1 MSVNP
6 EMRFLLIGDMND
18 STFVKAGF
26 QGEKYSLTLTAIENN
41 KNQFYTS
48 NSKPPILPRPLQKP
62 YLTALC
68 LFGLAGTSPLSVYR
82 FIVIFS
88 KGGMLVNQ
96 VQVRRFPVLF
106 LLLLSFLLSAGCRS
120 SSKRSFSYY
129 PLPSSRWTQQTE
141 QYLVSRQLPSKL
153 TETNPQS
160 LLRALR
166 EKNLNLTDLESMM
179 ELSFEKADLTDDND
193 IYSAVEYYAYAACFA
208 WRILDREG
216 FDNPK
221 TQRASDI
228 YQACLARVLE
238 DGTRDKGFQMNGQ
251 WNVHENIPSFPVY
264 SHGFPNRTHL
274 FRNVTVPK
282 TDTNYNLTN
291 YYVRKGAGLPV
302 IFHPDA
308 NASSDPLDI
317 YHNLGHPMSATIIVL
332 PNDDLE
338 KGFCRIEV
346 VNSRVY
352 STIKVSGKEI
362 PLAGDFSAAYQ
373 EMLERDL
380 SSKLWIMGFLD
391 GDRESKFQGLYMAEP
406 YNPDKIPVVFV
417 HGLLSTPATWMETM
431 NELDQ
436 IPGIKERY
444 QFWFYMYPTSGSIL
458 LNGTDL
464 RENLQRTI
472 HHLDPK
478 NTNPALKHMVLIGHS
493 MGGLLARLQVVYS
506 DDKLYSGLCRVPFN
520 ELQGKPTV
528 LELAK
533 KTLFFDP
540 NPNVSHV
547 VYIGTPHNGSPLSFT
562 PTGRLGS
569 LIAHTPSWQKNFRS
583 ELNEQN
589 PNAFLPAFKI
599 QSQPNSIDMLGFENP
614 FLKVFQGLRPSE
626 HIQVHSIAGDLNQLF
641 ESRKGDSV
649 VPLTSALA
657 TKSDTVTIVQERHME
672 LHHHPKT
679 ISEITRILQLN
690 ITEADALASKA
701 K

>member
-1 MSVNP
+1 
-6 EMRFLLIGDMND
+6 
-18 STFVKAGF
+18 
-26 QGEKYSLTLTAIENN
+26 
-41 KNQFYTS
+41 
-48 NSKPPILPRPLQKP
+48 
-62 YLTALC
+62 
-68 LFGLAGTSPLSVYR
+68 
-82 FIVIFS
+82 
-88 KGGMLVNQ
+88 
-96 VQVRRFPVLF
+96 
-106 LLLLSFLLSAGCRS
+106 
-120 SSKRSFSYY
+120 
-129 PLPSSRWTQQTE
+129 
-141 QYLVSRQLPSKL
+141 
-153 TETNPQS
+153 
-160 LLRALR
+160 
-166 EKNLNLTDLESMM
+166 
-179 ELSFEKADLTDDND
+179 
-193 IYSAVEYYAYAACFA
+193 
-208 WRILDREG
+208 
-216 FDNPK
+216 
-221 TQRASDI
+221 
-228 YQACLARVLE
+228 
-238 DGTRDKGFQMNGQ
+238 
-251 WNVHENIPSFPVY
+251 
-264 SHGFPNRTHL
+264 
-274 FRNVTVPK
+274 
-282 TDTNYNLTN
+282 
-291 YYVRKGAGLPV
+291 
-302 IFHPDA
+302 
-308 NASSDPLDI
+308 
-317 YHNLGHPMSATIIVL
+317 MSATIVIL

-346 VNSRVY
+346 VNSRAY

-406 YNPDKIPVVFV
+406 YHPDKIPVVFV

-444 QFWFYMYPTSGSIL
+444 QFWFYMYPTSGSIV

-464 RENLQRTI
+464 RENLQRI
-472 HHLDPK
+472 VHHLDPK
-478 NTNPALKHMVLIGHS
+478 NNNPALKRMVLIGHS

-520 ELQGKPTV
+520 ELQGKPSV
-528 LELAK
+528 LELAR
-533 KTLFFDP
+533 KTLFFEP
-540 NPNVSHV
+540 NLNISHV

-589 PNAFLPAFKI
+589 PSAFLPAFKI

-626 HIQVHSIAGDLNQLF
+626 NIQVHSIAGDLNQLF

-649 VPLTSALA
+649 VPLSSALA

-679 ISEITRILQLN
+679 ISEITRILQQN
-690 ITEADALASKA
+690 ITEADALDSEA

>member
-6 EMRFLLIGDMND
+6 EVRFLLIGDMHD

-41 KNQFYTS
+41 KNQFYTN

>member
-6 EMRFLLIGDMND
+6 EMRFLLIGDMHD

>member
-6 EMRFLLIGDMND
+6 EVRFLLIGDMND
-18 STFVKAGF
+18 STFVKEGF
-26 QGEKYSLTLTAIENN
+26 QGEKYILTLTAIENN
-41 KNQFYTS
+41 KNQFYTN

-129 PLPSSRWTQQTE
+129 PLPNSRWTQQTE

-614 FLKVFQGLRPSE
+614 FLKVSQGLRPSE

>member
-1 MSVNP
+1 
-6 EMRFLLIGDMND
+6 
-18 STFVKAGF
+18 
-26 QGEKYSLTLTAIENN
+26 
-41 KNQFYTS
+41 
-48 NSKPPILPRPLQKP
+48 
-62 YLTALC
+62 
-68 LFGLAGTSPLSVYR
+68 
-82 FIVIFS
+82 
-88 KGGMLVNQ
+88 MLVNH
-96 VQVRRFPVLF
+96 VQVRRFPILF
-106 LLLLSFLLSAGCRS
+106 LLLLSFLVSAGCRS
-120 SSKRSFSYY
+120 SSKRALSYY
-129 PLPSSRWTQQTE
+129 PLPSSRWTKQTE
-141 QYLVSRQLPSKL
+141 QYLFAQNLPSKL
-153 TETNPQS
+153 VEANPQS

-166 EKNLNLTDLESMM
+166 EKNLNLTELESMM
-179 ELSFEKADLTDDND
+179 ELSFEKADLTVNTD
-193 IYSAVEYYAYAACFA
+193 IYSGVEYYAYAACFA

-251 WNVHENIPSFPVY
+251 WSVHEKIPSFPVY
-264 SHGFPNRTHL
+264 SHGFPNRIHL
-274 FRNVTVPK
+274 FRNLTVPK

-302 IFHPDA
+302 IFHPDG
-308 NASSDPLDI
+308 NASSSDPLDI
-317 YHNLGHPMSATIIVL
+317 YHNLGHPMSATIVIL

-346 VNSRVY
+346 VNSRAY

-406 YNPDKIPVVFV
+406 YHPDKIPVVFV

-444 QFWFYMYPTSGSIL
+444 QFWFYMYPTSGSIV

-464 RENLQRTI
+464 RENLQRI
-472 HHLDPK
+472 VHHLDPK
-478 NTNPALKHMVLIGHS
+478 NNNPALKRMVLIGHS

-520 ELQGKPTV
+520 ELQGKPSV
-528 LELAK
+528 LELAR
-533 KTLFFDP
+533 KTLFFEP
-540 NPNVSHV
+540 NLNISHV

-589 PNAFLPAFKI
+589 PSAFLPAFKI

-626 HIQVHSIAGDLNQLF
+626 NIQVHSIAGDLNQLF

-649 VPLTSALA
+649 VPLSSALA

-679 ISEITRILQLN
+679 ISEITRILQQN
-690 ITEADALASKA
+690 ITEADALDSEA

>member
-1 MSVNP
+1 
-6 EMRFLLIGDMND
+6 
-18 STFVKAGF
+18 
-26 QGEKYSLTLTAIENN
+26 
-41 KNQFYTS
+41 
-48 NSKPPILPRPLQKP
+48 
-62 YLTALC
+62 
-68 LFGLAGTSPLSVYR
+68 
-82 FIVIFS
+82 
-88 KGGMLVNQ
+88 MLVNH
-96 VQVRRFPVLF
+96 VWVRRFPVLF
-106 LLLLSFLLSAGCRS
+106 LLLSSLLLSAGCRS
-120 SSKRSFSYY
+120 PNKHKTSYY

-141 QYLVSRQLPSKL
+141 QYLFAQNLPSKL
-153 TETNPQS
+153 AEANPKS

-179 ELSFEKADLTDDND
+179 ELSFEKADLTDNTD
-193 IYSAVEYYAYAACFA
+193 IYSGVEYYAYAACFA

-221 TQRASDI
+221 TQRASAI

-251 WNVHENIPSFPVY
+251 WSVHEKIPSFPVY
-264 SHGFPNRTHL
+264 SHGFPNRIHL
-274 FRNVTVPK
+274 FRNLTVPK

-302 IFHPDA
+302 IFHPDG
-308 NASSDPLDI
+308 NASSSDPLDI
-317 YHNLGHPMSATIIVL
+317 YHNLGHPMSATIVIL

-346 VNSRVY
+346 VNSRAY

-406 YNPDKIPVVFV
+406 YHPDKIPVVFV

-444 QFWFYMYPTSGSIL
+444 QFWFYMYPTSGSIV

-464 RENLQRTI
+464 RENLQRTV

-478 NTNPALKHMVLIGHS
+478 NANPALKRMVLIGHS

-520 ELQGKPTV
+520 ELQGKPSV
-528 LELAK
+528 LELAR
-533 KTLFFDP
+533 KTLFFEP
-540 NPNVSHV
+540 NPNISHV

-583 ELNEQN
+583 ELNEHN
-589 PNAFLPAFKI
+589 PSAFLPAFKI

-649 VPLTSALA
+649 VPLSSALA

-679 ISEITRILQLN
+679 ISEITRILQQN
-690 ITEADALASKA
+690 ITEADALDSEA

>member
-6 EMRFLLIGDMND
+6 EVRFLLIGDMND

-82 FIVIFS
+82 FIVLFS

>member
-6 EMRFLLIGDMND
+6 EVRFLLIEGMHD
-18 STFVKAGF
+18 STFIKVGF

-82 FIVIFS
+82 FIVLFS

-238 DGTRDKGFQMNGQ
+238 DGTRDKSFQMNGQ

-614 FLKVFQGLRPSE
+614 FLKVSQGLRPSE

>member
-1 MSVNP
+1 
-6 EMRFLLIGDMND
+6 
-18 STFVKAGF
+18 
-26 QGEKYSLTLTAIENN
+26 
-41 KNQFYTS
+41 
-48 NSKPPILPRPLQKP
+48 
-62 YLTALC
+62 
-68 LFGLAGTSPLSVYR
+68 
-82 FIVIFS
+82 
-88 KGGMLVNQ
+88 MLVTH

-106 LLLLSFLLSAGCRS
+106 LLLFSFLLSAGCRS
-120 SSKRSFSYY
+120 SSKRAFSYY
-129 PLPSSRWTQQTE
+129 PLPSSRWSQQTE
-141 QYLVSRQLPSKL
+141 QYLLAQKLPSKL
-153 TETNPQS
+153 TEANPQS

-179 ELSFEKADLTDDND
+179 ELSFEKADLTDDTD
-193 IYSAVEYYAYAACFA
+193 IYAGVEYYSYAACFA

-221 TQRASDI
+221 SQRASDI

-251 WNVHENIPSFPVY
+251 WSVHEKIPSFPVY
-264 SHGFPNRTHL
+264 SHGFPNRIHL
-274 FRNVTVPK
+274 FRNITVPK

-308 NASSDPLDI
+308 NVSSDPLDI
-317 YHNLGHPMSATIIVL
+317 YHNLGHPMSATIVML

-346 VNSRVY
+346 VNSRAY

-464 RENLQRTI
+464 RENLHRTI

-478 NTNPALKHMVLIGHS
+478 NDNPTLKRMVLIGHS

-528 LELAK
+528 LELAR

-540 NPNVSHV
+540 NPNISHV

-589 PNAFLPAFKI
+589 PSAFLPAFKI

-679 ISEITRILQLN
+679 ISEITRILQQN

>member
-6 EMRFLLIGDMND
+6 EVRFLLIEGMHD
-18 STFVKAGF
+18 STFVKVGF

-406 YNPDKIPVVFV
+406 YNPDKIPVVFF

>member
-6 EMRFLLIGDMND
+6 EVRFLLIGDMND
-18 STFVKAGF
+18 STFVKEGF
-26 QGEKYSLTLTAIENN
+26 QGEKYILTLTAIENN
-41 KNQFYTS
+41 KNQFYTN

-129 PLPSSRWTQQTE
+129 PLPNSRWTQQTE

>member
-1 MSVNP
+1 
-6 EMRFLLIGDMND
+6 
-18 STFVKAGF
+18 
-26 QGEKYSLTLTAIENN
+26 
-41 KNQFYTS
+41 
-48 NSKPPILPRPLQKP
+48 
-62 YLTALC
+62 
-68 LFGLAGTSPLSVYR
+68 
-82 FIVIFS
+82 
-88 KGGMLVNQ
+88 MLVNH

-106 LLLLSFLLSAGCRS
+106 LLLFSFLLSTGCRS

-129 PLPSSRWTQQTE
+129 PLPSSRWTKQTE
-141 QYLVSRQLPSKL
+141 QYLFAQNLPSKL
-153 TETNPQS
+153 SEANPQS

-179 ELSFEKADLTDDND
+179 ELSFEKADLTDDTD
-193 IYSAVEYYAYAACFA
+193 IYAGVEYYAYAACFA

-251 WNVHENIPSFPVY
+251 WSVHEKIPSFPVY
-264 SHGFPNRTHL
+264 SHGFPNRIHL
-274 FRNVTVPK
+274 FRNLTVPK

-308 NASSDPLDI
+308 NANSSDPLDI

-346 VNSRVY
+346 VNSRAY

-478 NTNPALKHMVLIGHS
+478 NNNPTLKRMVLIGHS
-493 MGGLLARLQVVYS
+493 MGGLLAKLQVVYS

-528 LELAK
+528 LELAR
-533 KTLFFDP
+533 KTLFFEP
-540 NPNVSHV
+540 NPNISHV

-679 ISEITRILQLN
+679 ISEITRILQQN

>member
-6 EMRFLLIGDMND
+6 EVRFLLIEGMHD
-18 STFVKAGF
+18 STFVKVGF

-82 FIVIFS
+82 FIVLFS

-614 FLKVFQGLRPSE
+614 VLKVFQGLRPSE

>member
-6 EMRFLLIGDMND
+6 EVRFLLIGDMND
-18 STFVKAGF
+18 STFVKEGF

-82 FIVIFS
+82 LIVIFS

>member
-6 EMRFLLIGDMND
+6 EVRFLLIGNMND

-614 FLKVFQGLRPSE
+614 FLKVSQSLRPSE

>member
-6 EMRFLLIGDMND
+6 EVRFLLIEGMHD
-18 STFVKAGF
+18 STFVKVGF

-82 FIVIFS
+82 FIVLFS

-179 ELSFEKADLTDDND
+179 ELSFEKADLTDNTD
-193 IYSAVEYYAYAACFA
+193 IYSGVEYYAYAACFA

>member
-6 EMRFLLIGDMND
+6 EVRFLLIGDMND

-129 PLPSSRWTQQTE
+129 PLPSSRWTLQTE

-153 TETNPQS
+153 IETNPQS

-614 FLKVFQGLRPSE
+614 FLKVSQGLRPSE

>member
-1 MSVNP
+1 
-6 EMRFLLIGDMND
+6 
-18 STFVKAGF
+18 
-26 QGEKYSLTLTAIENN
+26 
-41 KNQFYTS
+41 
-48 NSKPPILPRPLQKP
+48 
-62 YLTALC
+62 
-68 LFGLAGTSPLSVYR
+68 
-82 FIVIFS
+82 
-88 KGGMLVNQ
+88 MLVTH
-96 VQVRRFPVLF
+96 VQVRRFPLLF
-106 LLLLSFLLSAGCRS
+106 LLLFSFLLSAGCRS
-120 SSKRSFSYY
+120 TSKRSFSYY
-129 PLPSSRWTQQTE
+129 PLPSSRWTKQTE
-141 QYLVSRQLPSKL
+141 QYLLAQNLPSKL
-153 TETNPQS
+153 TEANPQS

-179 ELSFEKADLTDDND
+179 ELSFEKADLTDDTD
-193 IYSAVEYYAYAACFA
+193 IYAGVEYYAYAACFA

-251 WNVHENIPSFPVY
+251 WSVHEKIPSFPVY
-264 SHGFPNRTHL
+264 SHGFPNRIHL
-274 FRNVTVPK
+274 FRNLTVPK

-308 NASSDPLDI
+308 NANSSDPLDI
-317 YHNLGHPMSATIIVL
+317 YHNLGHPMSATIIML

-346 VNSRVY
+346 VNSRAY

-478 NTNPALKHMVLIGHS
+478 NNNPTLKRMVLIGHS
-493 MGGLLARLQVVYS
+493 MGGLLAKLQVVYS

-528 LELAK
+528 LELAR
-533 KTLFFDP
+533 KTLFFEP
-540 NPNVSHV
+540 NPNISHV

-589 PNAFLPAFKI
+589 PSAFLPAFKI

-679 ISEITRILQLN
+679 ISEITRILQQN

>member
-1 MSVNP
+1 
-6 EMRFLLIGDMND
+6 
-18 STFVKAGF
+18 
-26 QGEKYSLTLTAIENN
+26 
-41 KNQFYTS
+41 
-48 NSKPPILPRPLQKP
+48 
-62 YLTALC
+62 
-68 LFGLAGTSPLSVYR
+68 
-82 FIVIFS
+82 
-88 KGGMLVNQ
+88 MLVNH
-96 VQVRRFPVLF
+96 VWVRRFPVLF
-106 LLLLSFLLSAGCRS
+106 LLLSSLLLSAGCRS
-120 SSKRSFSYY
+120 PNKHKTSYY

-141 QYLVSRQLPSKL
+141 QYLFAQNLPSKL
-153 TETNPQS
+153 AEANPKS

-179 ELSFEKADLTDDND
+179 ELSFEKADLTDNTD
-193 IYSAVEYYAYAACFA
+193 IYSGVEYYAYAACFA

-221 TQRASDI
+221 TQRASAI

-251 WNVHENIPSFPVY
+251 WSVHEKIPSFPVY
-264 SHGFPNRTHL
+264 SHGFPNRIHL
-274 FRNVTVPK
+274 FRNLTVPK

-302 IFHPDA
+302 IFHPDG
-308 NASSDPLDI
+308 NASSSDPLDI
-317 YHNLGHPMSATIIVL
+317 YHNLGHPMSATIVIL
-332 PNDDLE
+332 PNEDLE

-346 VNSRVY
+346 VNSRAY

-406 YNPDKIPVVFV
+406 YHPDKIPVVFV

-444 QFWFYMYPTSGSIL
+444 QFWFYMYPTSGSIV

-464 RENLQRTI
+464 RENLQRTV

-478 NTNPALKHMVLIGHS
+478 NANPALKRMVLIGHS

-520 ELQGKPTV
+520 ELQGKPSV
-528 LELAK
+528 LELAR
-533 KTLFFDP
+533 KTLFFEP
-540 NPNVSHV
+540 NPNISHV

-583 ELNEQN
+583 ELNEHN
-589 PNAFLPAFKI
+589 PSAFLPAFKI

-649 VPLTSALA
+649 VPLSSALA
-657 TKSDTVTIVQERHME
+657 TKSDTVTIVEERHME

-679 ISEITRILQLN
+679 ISEITRILQQN
-690 ITEADALASKA
+690 ITEVDALASEA

>member
-6 EMRFLLIGDMND
+6 EVRFLLIGDMND
-18 STFVKAGF
+18 STFVKEGF
-26 QGEKYSLTLTAIENN
+26 QGEKYILTLTAIENN
-41 KNQFYTS
+41 KNQFYTN

-82 FIVIFS
+82 FIVLFS

-129 PLPSSRWTQQTE
+129 PLPNSRWTQQTE

>member
-1 MSVNP
+1 
-6 EMRFLLIGDMND
+6 
-18 STFVKAGF
+18 
-26 QGEKYSLTLTAIENN
+26 
-41 KNQFYTS
+41 
-48 NSKPPILPRPLQKP
+48 
-62 YLTALC
+62 
-68 LFGLAGTSPLSVYR
+68 
-82 FIVIFS
+82 
-88 KGGMLVNQ
+88 MLVNH

-106 LLLLSFLLSAGCRS
+106 LLLFSFLLSTGCRS

-129 PLPSSRWTQQTE
+129 PLPSSRWTKQTE
-141 QYLVSRQLPSKL
+141 QYLFAQNLPSKL
-153 TETNPQS
+153 SEANPQS

-179 ELSFEKADLTDDND
+179 ELSFEKADLTDDTD
-193 IYSAVEYYAYAACFA
+193 IYAGVEYYAYAACFA

-251 WNVHENIPSFPVY
+251 WSVHEKIPSFPVY
-264 SHGFPNRTHL
+264 SHGFPNRIHL
-274 FRNVTVPK
+274 FRNLTVPK

-308 NASSDPLDI
+308 NANSSDPLDI
-317 YHNLGHPMSATIIVL
+317 YHNLGHPMSATIIML

-346 VNSRVY
+346 VNSRAY

-478 NTNPALKHMVLIGHS
+478 NNNPTLKRMVLIGHS
-493 MGGLLARLQVVYS
+493 MGGLLAKLQVVYS

-528 LELAK
+528 LELAR
-533 KTLFFDP
+533 KTLFFEP
-540 NPNVSHV
+540 NPNISHV

-589 PNAFLPAFKI
+589 PSAFLPAFKI

-679 ISEITRILQLN
+679 ISEITRILQQN

>member
-6 EMRFLLIGDMND
+6 EVRFLLIEGMHD
-18 STFVKAGF
+18 STFIKVGF

-41 KNQFYTS
+41 KNQFYTN

-493 MGGLLARLQVVYS
+493 MGGLLARLQVVYG

-679 ISEITRILQLN
+679 ISEITRILQQN

>member
-1 MSVNP
+1 
-6 EMRFLLIGDMND
+6 
-18 STFVKAGF
+18 
-26 QGEKYSLTLTAIENN
+26 
-41 KNQFYTS
+41 
-48 NSKPPILPRPLQKP
+48 
-62 YLTALC
+62 
-68 LFGLAGTSPLSVYR
+68 
-82 FIVIFS
+82 
-88 KGGMLVNQ
+88 MLVNH

-106 LLLLSFLLSAGCRS
+106 LLLFSFLLSTGCRS

-129 PLPSSRWTQQTE
+129 PLPSSRWTKQTE
-141 QYLVSRQLPSKL
+141 QYLFAQNLPSKL
-153 TETNPQS
+153 SEANPQS

-179 ELSFEKADLTDDND
+179 ELSFEKADLTDDTD
-193 IYSAVEYYAYAACFA
+193 IYAGVEYYAYAACFA

-251 WNVHENIPSFPVY
+251 WSVHEKIPSFPVY
-264 SHGFPNRTHL
+264 SHGFPNRIHL
-274 FRNVTVPK
+274 FRNLTVPK

-308 NASSDPLDI
+308 NANSSDPLDI

-346 VNSRVY
+346 VNSRAY

-478 NTNPALKHMVLIGHS
+478 NNNPTLKRMVLIGHS
-493 MGGLLARLQVVYS
+493 MGGLLAKLQVVYS

-528 LELAK
+528 LELAR
-533 KTLFFDP
+533 KTLFFEP
-540 NPNVSHV
+540 NPNISHV

-589 PNAFLPAFKI
+589 PSAFLPAFKI

-679 ISEITRILQLN
+679 ISEITRILQQN

>member
-1 MSVNP
+1 MLATIKVPHLITIVVKGLIYDALLVWYCWNYA
-6 EMRFLLIGDMND
+6 RFAIGL
-18 STFVKAGF
+18 S
-26 QGEKYSLTLTAIENN
+26 
-41 KNQFYTS
+41 
-48 NSKPPILPRPLQKP
+48 IL
-62 YLTALC
+62 
-68 LFGLAGTSPLSVYR
+68 
-82 FIVIFS
+82 FS
-88 KGGMLVNQ
+88 KGGMLVNH
-96 VQVRRFPVLF
+96 VWVRRFPVLF
-106 LLLLSFLLSAGCRS
+106 LLLSSLLLSAGCRS
-120 SSKRSFSYY
+120 PNKHKTSYY
-129 PLPSSRWTQQTE
+129 PLPSSRWSEQTE
-141 QYLVSRQLPSKL
+141 QYLVSRKLPAKL
-153 TETNPQS
+153 EDTNPQS

-179 ELSFEKADLTDDND
+179 ELSFEKADLTDNTD
-193 IYSAVEYYAYAACFA
+193 IYAGVEYYAYAACFA

-251 WNVHENIPSFPVY
+251 WSVHEKIPSFPVY
-264 SHGFPNRTHL
+264 AHGFPNRVHL
-274 FRNVTVPK
+274 FRNLTVPK
-282 TDTNYNLTN
+282 TDTSYNLTN

-308 NASSDPLDI
+308 EANSADPLDI
-317 YHNLGHPMSATIIVL
+317 YHNLGHPMGATVLIL

-338 KGFCRIEV
+338 KGFCRLEV
-346 VNSRVY
+346 VNPRIY
-352 STIKVSGKEI
+352 STIKINGKNT

-373 EMLERDL
+373 EMFERDL
-380 SSKLWIMGFLD
+380 GSKLWIMGFLD
-391 GDRESKFQGLYMAEP
+391 GDRESRFQGLYMAEP
-406 YNPDKIPVVFV
+406 YQPDKIPVVFV

-436 IPGIKERY
+436 IPGIRERY

-472 HHLDPK
+472 QQIDPK
-478 NTNPALKHMVLIGHS
+478 NENQNLKHMVLVGHS
-493 MGGLLARLQVVYS
+493 MGGLLARLQVTHS
-506 DDKLYSGLCRVPFN
+506 DDKLYSGLCKVPFN
-520 ELQGKPTV
+520 QLQGKPTV
-528 LELAK
+528 LELAR
-533 KTLFFDP
+533 KTLFFEP
-540 NPNVSHV
+540 NPNISHV

-589 PNAFLPAFKI
+589 PGAFLPAFKI

-614 FLKVFQGLRPSE
+614 FLKVFQSLRPSE
-626 HIQVHSIAGDLNQLF
+626 HIQVHSIAGDMNQFF
-641 ESRKGDSV
+641 ESRKGDTV
-649 VPLTSALA
+649 VPLSSALA
-657 TKSDTVTIVQERHME
+657 TKSDTITLVEEKHME

-679 ISEITRILQLN
+679 ISEIIRILQQN

>member
-1 MSVNP
+1 
-6 EMRFLLIGDMND
+6 
-18 STFVKAGF
+18 
-26 QGEKYSLTLTAIENN
+26 
-41 KNQFYTS
+41 
-48 NSKPPILPRPLQKP
+48 
-62 YLTALC
+62 
-68 LFGLAGTSPLSVYR
+68 
-82 FIVIFS
+82 
-88 KGGMLVNQ
+88 MLVNH

-106 LLLLSFLLSAGCRS
+106 LLLFSFLLSTGCRS

-129 PLPSSRWTQQTE
+129 PLPSSRWTKQTE
-141 QYLVSRQLPSKL
+141 QYLLAQNLPSKL
-153 TETNPQS
+153 SEANPQS

-179 ELSFEKADLTDDND
+179 ELSFEKADLTDDTD
-193 IYSAVEYYAYAACFA
+193 IYAGVEYYAYAACFA

-251 WNVHENIPSFPVY
+251 WSVHEKIPSFPVY
-264 SHGFPNRTHL
+264 SHGFPNRIHL
-274 FRNVTVPK
+274 FRNLTVPK

-308 NASSDPLDI
+308 NANSSDPLDI
-317 YHNLGHPMSATIIVL
+317 YHNLGHPMSATIIML

-346 VNSRVY
+346 VNSRAY

-478 NTNPALKHMVLIGHS
+478 NNNPTLKRRVLIGHS

-614 FLKVFQGLRPSE
+614 FLKVSQGLRPSE

-679 ISEITRILQLN
+679 ISEITRILQQN

>member
-1 MSVNP
+1 
-6 EMRFLLIGDMND
+6 
-18 STFVKAGF
+18 
-26 QGEKYSLTLTAIENN
+26 
-41 KNQFYTS
+41 
-48 NSKPPILPRPLQKP
+48 
-62 YLTALC
+62 
-68 LFGLAGTSPLSVYR
+68 
-82 FIVIFS
+82 
-88 KGGMLVNQ
+88 
-96 VQVRRFPVLF
+96 
-106 LLLLSFLLSAGCRS
+106 
-120 SSKRSFSYY
+120 
-129 PLPSSRWTQQTE
+129 
-141 QYLVSRQLPSKL
+141 
-153 TETNPQS
+153 
-160 LLRALR
+160 
-166 EKNLNLTDLESMM
+166 
-179 ELSFEKADLTDDND
+179 
-193 IYSAVEYYAYAACFA
+193 
-208 WRILDREG
+208 
-216 FDNPK
+216 
-221 TQRASDI
+221 
-228 YQACLARVLE
+228 
-238 DGTRDKGFQMNGQ
+238 
-251 WNVHENIPSFPVY
+251 
-264 SHGFPNRTHL
+264 
-274 FRNVTVPK
+274 
-282 TDTNYNLTN
+282 
-291 YYVRKGAGLPV
+291 
-302 IFHPDA
+302 
-308 NASSDPLDI
+308 
-317 YHNLGHPMSATIIVL
+317 
-332 PNDDLE
+332 
-338 KGFCRIEV
+338 
-346 VNSRVY
+346 
-352 STIKVSGKEI
+352 
-362 PLAGDFSAAYQ
+362 
-373 EMLERDL
+373 MLERDL

-444 QFWFYMYPTSGSIL
+444 QFWFYMYPTAGSIL

-464 RENLQRTI
+464 RENLHRTI

-478 NTNPALKHMVLIGHS
+478 NENQALKRMVLVGHS
-493 MGGLLARLQVVYS
+493 MGGLLSRLQVVYS

-528 LELAK
+528 LELAR

-540 NPNVSHV
+540 NPNISHV

-589 PNAFLPAFKI
+589 PSAFLPAFKI

-679 ISEITRILQLN
+679 IAEITRILQQN

>member
-1 MSVNP
+1 
-6 EMRFLLIGDMND
+6 
-18 STFVKAGF
+18 
-26 QGEKYSLTLTAIENN
+26 
-41 KNQFYTS
+41 
-48 NSKPPILPRPLQKP
+48 
-62 YLTALC
+62 
-68 LFGLAGTSPLSVYR
+68 
-82 FIVIFS
+82 
-88 KGGMLVNQ
+88 MLVNH
-96 VQVRRFPVLF
+96 VWVRRFPVLF
-106 LLLLSFLLSAGCRS
+106 LLLSSLLLSAGCRS
-120 SSKRSFSYY
+120 PNKHKTSYY

-141 QYLVSRQLPSKL
+141 QYLFAQNLPSKL
-153 TETNPQS
+153 AEANPKS

-179 ELSFEKADLTDDND
+179 ELSFEKADLTDNTD
-193 IYSAVEYYAYAACFA
+193 IYSGVEYYAYAACFA

-221 TQRASDI
+221 TQRASAI

-251 WNVHENIPSFPVY
+251 WSVHEKIPSFPVY
-264 SHGFPNRTHL
+264 SHGFPNRIHL
-274 FRNVTVPK
+274 FRNLTVPK

-302 IFHPDA
+302 IFHPDG
-308 NASSDPLDI
+308 NASSSDPLDI
-317 YHNLGHPMSATIIVL
+317 YHNLGHPMSATIVIL
-332 PNDDLE
+332 PNEDLE

-346 VNSRVY
+346 VNSRAY

-406 YNPDKIPVVFV
+406 YHPDKIPVVFV

-444 QFWFYMYPTSGSIL
+444 QFWFYMYPTSGSIV

-464 RENLQRTI
+464 RENLQRTV

-478 NTNPALKHMVLIGHS
+478 NANPALKRMVLIGHS

-520 ELQGKPTV
+520 ELQGKPSV
-528 LELAK
+528 LELAR
-533 KTLFFDP
+533 KTLFFEP
-540 NPNVSHV
+540 NPNISHV

-583 ELNEQN
+583 ELNEHN
-589 PNAFLPAFKI
+589 PSAFLPAFKI

-626 HIQVHSIAGDLNQLF
+626 HIQVHSIAGDLSQLF

-649 VPLTSALA
+649 VPLSSALA
-657 TKSDTVTIVQERHME
+657 TKSDTVTIVEERHME

-679 ISEITRILQLN
+679 ISEITRILQQN
-690 ITEADALASKA
+690 ITEVDALASEA

>member
-1 MSVNP
+1 
-6 EMRFLLIGDMND
+6 
-18 STFVKAGF
+18 
-26 QGEKYSLTLTAIENN
+26 
-41 KNQFYTS
+41 
-48 NSKPPILPRPLQKP
+48 
-62 YLTALC
+62 
-68 LFGLAGTSPLSVYR
+68 
-82 FIVIFS
+82 
-88 KGGMLVNQ
+88 MLVNH
-96 VQVRRFPVLF
+96 VWVRRFPVLF
-106 LLLLSFLLSAGCRS
+106 LLLSSLLLSAGCRS
-120 SSKRSFSYY
+120 PNKHKTSYY

-141 QYLVSRQLPSKL
+141 QYLFAQNLPSKL
-153 TETNPQS
+153 AEANPKS

-179 ELSFEKADLTDDND
+179 ELSFEKADLTDNTD
-193 IYSAVEYYAYAACFA
+193 IYSGVEYYAYAACFA

-251 WNVHENIPSFPVY
+251 WSVHEKIPSFPVY
-264 SHGFPNRTHL
+264 SHGFPNRIHL
-274 FRNVTVPK
+274 FRNLTVPK

-302 IFHPDA
+302 IFHPDG
-308 NASSDPLDI
+308 NASSSDPLDI
-317 YHNLGHPMSATIIVL
+317 YHNLGHPMSATIVIL
-332 PNDDLE
+332 PNEDLE

-346 VNSRVY
+346 VNSRAY

-406 YNPDKIPVVFV
+406 YHPDKIPVVFV

-444 QFWFYMYPTSGSIL
+444 QFWFYMYPTSGSIV

-464 RENLQRTI
+464 RENLQRTV

-478 NTNPALKHMVLIGHS
+478 NANPALKRMVLIGHS

-520 ELQGKPTV
+520 ELQGKPSV
-528 LELAK
+528 LELAR
-533 KTLFFDP
+533 KTLFFEP
-540 NPNVSHV
+540 NPNISHV

-583 ELNEQN
+583 ELNEHN
-589 PNAFLPAFKI
+589 PSAFLPAFKI

-649 VPLTSALA
+649 VPLSSALA
-657 TKSDTVTIVQERHME
+657 TKSDTVTIVEERHME

-679 ISEITRILQLN
+679 ISEITRILQQN
-690 ITEADALASKA
+690 ITEVDALASEA

>member
-1 MSVNP
+1 
-6 EMRFLLIGDMND
+6 
-18 STFVKAGF
+18 
-26 QGEKYSLTLTAIENN
+26 
-41 KNQFYTS
+41 
-48 NSKPPILPRPLQKP
+48 
-62 YLTALC
+62 
-68 LFGLAGTSPLSVYR
+68 
-82 FIVIFS
+82 
-88 KGGMLVNQ
+88 MLVNH

-106 LLLLSFLLSAGCRS
+106 LLLLSFLLSTGCRS

-141 QYLVSRQLPSKL
+141 QYLLAQNLPSKL
-153 TETNPQS
+153 TEANPQS

-179 ELSFEKADLTDDND
+179 ELSFEKADLTDNTD
-193 IYSAVEYYAYAACFA
+193 IYSGVEYYAYAACFA

-251 WNVHENIPSFPVY
+251 WNVHEKIPSFPVY

-274 FRNVTVPK
+274 FRNITVPK

-346 VNSRVY
+346 VNSRAY

-464 RENLQRTI
+464 RENLHRTI

-478 NTNPALKHMVLIGHS
+478 NANPALKRMVLIGHS
-493 MGGLLARLQVVYS
+493 MGGLLAKLQVVYS

-528 LELAK
+528 LELAR

-540 NPNVSHV
+540 NPNISHV

-589 PNAFLPAFKI
+589 PSAFLPAFKI

-679 ISEITRILQLN
+679 ISEITRILQQN
-690 ITEADALASKA
+690 ITEADARASKA

>member
-6 EMRFLLIGDMND
+6 EMRFLLIGDMHD

-41 KNQFYTS
+41 KNQFYTN

>member
-1 MSVNP
+1 
-6 EMRFLLIGDMND
+6 
-18 STFVKAGF
+18 
-26 QGEKYSLTLTAIENN
+26 
-41 KNQFYTS
+41 
-48 NSKPPILPRPLQKP
+48 
-62 YLTALC
+62 
-68 LFGLAGTSPLSVYR
+68 
-82 FIVIFS
+82 
-88 KGGMLVNQ
+88 MLVNH
-96 VQVRRFPVLF
+96 VQVRRFLVLF

-141 QYLVSRQLPSKL
+141 QYLAAQKLPSKL
-153 TETNPQS
+153 TEANPQS

-166 EKNLNLTDLESMM
+166 EKSLNLTDLESMM
-179 ELSFEKADLTDDND
+179 ELSFEKAYLTSSTD
-193 IYSAVEYYAYAACFA
+193 IYVSVEYYAYAACFA

-251 WNVHENIPSFPVY
+251 WNVHEKIPSFPVY

-346 VNSRVY
+346 VNSRAY
-352 STIKVSGKEI
+352 STINVSGKEI

-464 RENLQRTI
+464 RENLHRTI

-506 DDKLYSGLCRVPFN
+506 DEKLYSGLCRVPFN

>member
-6 EMRFLLIGDMND
+6 EVRFLLIEGMHD
-18 STFVKAGF
+18 STFVKVGF

-82 FIVIFS
+82 FIVLFS